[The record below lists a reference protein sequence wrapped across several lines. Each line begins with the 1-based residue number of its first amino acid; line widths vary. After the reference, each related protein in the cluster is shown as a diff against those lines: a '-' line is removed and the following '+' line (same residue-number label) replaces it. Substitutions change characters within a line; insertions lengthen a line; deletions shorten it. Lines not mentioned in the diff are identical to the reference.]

1 VLRPRVGAHTTAA
14 MPWQTAPGL
23 VIITVAFAAGGYLIG
38 GTNYLFTGR
47 FVSAGVGVRVFGGRR
62 RGGKLAP
69 CSGCFMPIPCFIA
82 NPAAPSLL
90 SSSAAPSIEHGQLGL
105 GARAPRQ
112 QD

>member
-47 FVSAGVGVRVFGGRR
+47 FRR
-62 RGGKLAP
+62 QLNMDSWDWELVHRDNRIKQMLKEKGK
-69 CSGCFMPIPCFIA
+69 
-82 NPAAPSLL
+82 
-90 SSSAAPSIEHGQLGL
+90 
-105 GARAPRQ
+105 
-112 QD
+112 